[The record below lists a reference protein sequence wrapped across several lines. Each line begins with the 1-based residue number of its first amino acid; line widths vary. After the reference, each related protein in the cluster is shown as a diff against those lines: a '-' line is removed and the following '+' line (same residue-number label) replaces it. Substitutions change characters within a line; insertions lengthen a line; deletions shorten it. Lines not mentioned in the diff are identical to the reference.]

1 MDGAHDLGGREGF
14 GPVDVAPDEPVFR
27 HDWERRV
34 FACNFAAL
42 GANADR
48 FRHAIERMGAVEYLT
63 TSYYEHWLA
72 AIEVLAVERGV
83 VLPPVAAVPV
93 RHDPTATATTLKRMA
108 RPWPDPAPA
117 TAATLRVGAAVRTI
131 RHGHRGHTRLPQY
144 LRDRAGIV
152 TAVRGTFRVP
162 DEGAAGRPDVREAV
176 YAVRFDATELWGPA
190 AGPNETVTADLWQRY
205 LQ

>member
-63 TSYYEHWLA
+63 KPLKVDA
-72 AIEVLAVERGV
+72 LLKAVAKH
-83 VLPPVAAVPV
+83 LPVE
-93 RHDPTATATTLKRMA
+93 DA
-108 RPWPDPAPA
+108 RS
-117 TAATLRVGAAVRTI
+117 
-131 RHGHRGHTRLPQY
+131 
-144 LRDRAGIV
+144 
-152 TAVRGTFRVP
+152 
-162 DEGAAGRPDVREAV
+162 
-176 YAVRFDATELWGPA
+176 
-190 AGPNETVTADLWQRY
+190 
-205 LQ
+205 